1 MSLAV
6 LLSHVAS
13 SGTVANRSRAQ
24 GLHFVE
30 AERVLKHLQ
39 ALRDLLSTLSTW
51 SPVSLDS
58 FLSRAVS
65 HKMVKSHVIQGQ
77 IPSRYRRSFCFLVT
91 GVVSTWE
98 SRSVSFCRMGF
109 FAI

>member
-65 HKMVKSHVIQGQ
+65 HKNGQVPCYTRADSESIQEKLLFSCDWRCVNVGEQ
-77 IPSRYRRSFCFLVT
+77 VC
-91 GVVSTWE
+91 
-98 SRSVSFCRMGF
+98 
-109 FAI
+109 

>member
-65 HKMVKSHVIQGQ
+65 HKWSSPMLYKGRFRVDTGEASV
-77 IPSRYRRSFCFLVT
+77 FL
-91 GVVSTWE
+91 
-98 SRSVSFCRMGF
+98 
-109 FAI
+109 